1 MKTWTAAAQRCF
13 EDYCERRRAD
23 LLKAGADPDEVFAN
37 WRAHVTEETAARPG
51 ETINAEDVFEILT
64 KLDVPIEPPAAS
76 PAPAAAATPAP
87 KEKKPY
93 RINIAGLI
101 LIGLFGVGLPAL
113 TLVVEALTGMCASII
128 FDPLPTW
135 LHAVCIGLVPVAIF
149 LTLRT
154 LRSPER
160 PLWRTTGWLS
170 GLTLGIALFYAFMFS
185 ILTPFACI
193 GIMFMG
199 LGFLPLSP
207 LSAFICGIY
216 LRIRLAGV
224 TRKEARPR
232 PAPLWLTLP
241 LGFGLLVLLALPE
254 VLTQIGVGMATT
266 GDREARV
273 RGLELLRSF
282 GSEEELLR
290 ESYLRRNREMNPLD
304 LLVGTLYPPTP
315 IEKVREVYYRVTGQ
329 PFNAV
334 RPPVLRNQRG
344 GILFDGSDWDFDQ
357 AGDRVSAKLRG
368 LTLEQSRFDGKVEA
382 AWGTA
387 YVEWTLVFRNAAQ
400 VDREARAQI
409 LLPPGAVVSR
419 LTLWINGEE
428 REAAFGGRSEVREAY
443 QKVVARRRDPVLVS
457 QAGPDRILV
466 QCFPVPRDG
475 GTMKTRIGITVP
487 LTPSPDGLYALVL
500 PRFLEN
506 NFGLAASLQH
516 SIWLEGAA
524 LQPLGGAGTQLKN
537 SADGTRGDLPGS
549 AVEEAVALTI
559 KDGAPARTIWRRDE
573 RAPEKPV
580 IAQRLV
586 PAPLAAPKRLAVVVD
601 GSKAMKKNAD
611 AIRALLARLP
621 GGITTQVLLAADRV
635 EVRDP
640 KALRFAGGC
649 DNVPALI
656 QAWDW
661 ASEQPG
667 GAVLWLHASQ
677 PLESDDTEALLQR
690 WQRRPNGPQIFAYQ
704 FGPGAD
710 RISEKL
716 AGAGNFHA
724 LFSLRGAEKDLDPLF
739 AAWDGRGVPQKWERV
754 KLAEHEPSAGAAE
767 GSSHLVR
774 LWAADEIKKLA
785 RSRQQAD
792 RARAIKL
799 AQTWQLVT
807 EVSSAVVLETA
818 EQYRAA
824 NLKPVDPS
832 TTPDIVPEP
841 GTGLLLVCAVLLLLL
856 WRTFVRHGWRLPFM
870 S

>member
-1 MKTWTAAAQRCF
+1 MKNWTTAAQRCF

-37 WRAHVTEETAARPG
+37 WRAHIGEETAARPG
-51 ETINAEDVFEILT
+51 ESVNAEEVFELLT
-64 KLDVPIEPPAAS
+64 KLDVPVEPPAAAPATGTPAK
-76 PAPAAAATPAP
+76 PAP
-87 KEKKPY
+87 KPY

-101 LIGLFGVGLPAL
+101 LIGLFGVFLPAL
-113 TLVVEALTGMCASII
+113 TLIVEGLTGMCASII

-135 LHAVCIGLVPVAIF
+135 LHAVGIGLVPVALF

-160 PLWRTTGWLS
+160 PLWKTTGWLS
-170 GLTLGIALFYAFMFS
+170 GLTMGIALFYAFMFS
-185 ILTPFACI
+185 ILTPFACM
-193 GIMFMG
+193 GILFMG

-207 LSAFICGIY
+207 LSALICGVF

-241 LGFGLLVLLALPE
+241 LGFALLVLLALPE
-254 VLTQIGVGMATT
+254 VLTQVGVGMATT

-273 RGLELLRSF
+273 RGLELLRRF

-304 LLVGTLYPPTP
+304 LLVGSCYPAPP

-344 GILFDGSDWDFDQ
+344 GLLFSENEWDFDQ
-357 AGDRVSAKLRG
+357 AGDRVAAKLRG

-382 AWGTA
+382 AGGTA

-400 VDREARAQI
+400 VEREARAQI

-428 REAAFGGRSEVREAY
+428 REAAFGGRAEVREAY

-457 QAGPDRILV
+457 QVGQDRILV

-475 GTMKTRIGITVP
+475 GTMKTRLGITVP
-487 LTPSPDGLYALVL
+487 LTPAPDGLYALAL
-500 PRFLEN
+500 PRILES
-506 NFGLAASLQH
+506 NFGLAASLKH
-516 SIWLEGAA
+516 NLWLEGAA
-524 LQPLGGAGTQLKN
+524 LQPLSGAGAQLKN
-537 SADGTRGDLPGS
+537 SAEGSRGDLPGS
-549 AVEEAVALTI
+549 AVEEPLALAI
-559 KDGAPARTIWRRDE
+559 QDSSPAKTVWYRDE
-573 RAPEKPV
+573 RAPDKPV
-580 IAQRLV
+580 IVQQLV
-586 PAPLAAPKRLAVVVD
+586 PAPRAAPKRLAVVVD
-601 GSKAMKKNAD
+601 GSKAMQKNAE
-611 AIRALLARLP
+611 AMRALLAKIPTEVKAQLF
-621 GGITTQVLLAADRV
+621 LAADRV
-635 EVRDP
+635 EVCAPD
-640 KALRFAGGC
+640 KLHFAGGC
-649 DNVPALI
+649 DNVPALLE
-656 QAWDW
+656 AWDW

-667 GAVLWLHASQ
+667 GAVLWLHAAQ
-677 PLESDDTEALLQR
+677 PLESEDTEALLQR
-690 WQRRPNGPQIFAYQ
+690 WQRRPNGPPLYAYQ
-704 FGPGAD
+704 FGSGAD

-716 AGAGNFHA
+716 ASTENFHA
-724 LFSLRGAEKDLDPLF
+724 LAVLLGAGKDLGQLF
-739 AAWDGRGVPQKWERV
+739 ELWAGRGTPQRWERV
-754 KLAEHEPSAGAAE
+754 KLEGAEPPAGAVE

-774 LWAADEIKKLA
+774 LWAADEIQKLA
-785 RSRQQAD
+785 HSRKKED

-807 EVSSAVVLETA
+807 AVSSAVVLETA

-824 NLKPVDPS
+824 HLTPADPS

-841 GTGLLLVCAVLLLLL
+841 GTGLLLLCAVLLLLL
-856 WRTFVRHGWRLPFM
+856 WRTFRRHAWRLPFVR
-870 S
+870 

>member
-13 EDYCERRRAD
+13 EDYCDRRRAD

-37 WRAHVTEETAARPG
+37 WRAHVAEETAVRPG
-51 ETINAEDVFEILT
+51 EAVNAEDIFEILT
-64 KLDVPIEPPAAS
+64 KLDVPIEPPVGTPAATA
-76 PAPAAAATPAP
+76 APATKAKP
-87 KEKKPY
+87 PY

-101 LIGLFGVGLPAL
+101 LIGLFGIGLPAL

-160 PLWRTTGWLS
+160 PLWCTTGWLS

-185 ILTPFACI
+185 ILTPFACM

-207 LSAFICGIY
+207 LSAFICGVF

-232 PAPLWLTLP
+232 PVPLWLTLP

-273 RGLELLRSF
+273 RGIELLRSY

-344 GILFDGSDWDFDQ
+344 GVLFDGSEWDFDQ

-382 AWGTA
+382 AGGTA
-387 YVEWTLVFRNAAQ
+387 YVEWTLVFRNAAPA
-400 VDREARAQI
+400 DREARAQI
-409 LLPPGAVVSR
+409 LLPSGAVVSR

-428 REAAFGGRSEVREAY
+428 REAAFGGRSEVRAAY
-443 QKVVARRRDPVLVS
+443 QQVVARRRDPVLVS
-457 QAGPDRILV
+457 QAGPDRILM

-487 LTPSPDGLYALVL
+487 LTPAPDGLYALAL

-506 NFGLAASLQH
+506 NFGLAASLKH
-516 SIWLEGAA
+516 NVWLEGAA
-524 LQPLGGAGTQLKN
+524 LQPLGGAGAQLKT

-549 AVEEAVALTI
+549 AVEEPIALAMQGVTL
-559 KDGAPARTIWRRDE
+559 APLVWHRDE
-573 RAPEKPV
+573 RAPDKPV
-580 IAQRLV
+580 IMQRLV
-586 PAPLAAPKRLAVVVD
+586 AAPLAAPKRLAVIVD

-621 GGITTQVLLAADRV
+621 GGITTQVLLASDRV
-635 EVRDP
+635 EVCEP
-640 KALRFAGGC
+640 KTLHFAGGC

-661 ASEQPG
+661 ASEQPA
-667 GAVLWLHASQ
+667 GAVLWLHAAQ
-677 PLESDDTEALLQR
+677 PLESEDTEALLQR
-690 WQRRPNGPQIFAYQ
+690 WQRRPNGPQMFAYQ

-716 AGAGNFHA
+716 AGTDHFCSLAV
-724 LFSLRGAEKDLDPLF
+724 LRGAEKDLGQWFDVW
-739 AAWDGRGVPQKWERV
+739 AGRGAPQKWERV
-754 KLAEHEPSAGAAE
+754 KLADNEPPPPGAAE

-774 LWAADEIKKLA
+774 LWAADEITKLT
-785 RSRQQAD
+785 RSRHKAD
-792 RARAIKL
+792 RARAVKL

-841 GTGLLLVCAVLLLLL
+841 GTGLLLLCAVLLLLL
-856 WRTFVRHGWRLPFM
+856 WRTFVRHGWRLPFAR
-870 S
+870 